1 MNGMTAE
8 AGYRREPVTTSEN
21 PNVPSILC
29 QCYRLFTENLLLVA
43 GASDPESAP
52 ILVDALL
59 AGKCPIGTTIMDT
72 AVLQEPRG
80 FMRAL
85 QWLFAICAF
94 GSCADFD
101 TIMRYTVTCPNGDIK
116 EIQHNA
122 TYPFVLSKQQ
132 TVNVTCGESGPA
144 IYLDPPGDFSSD
156 AAFFVFTGVI
166 SFLATMAILI
176 VYVFFSPV
184 YENESKKAPLVDFC
198 FTVVIAVF
206 WLSASAAW
214 ANGLSGMKHVY
225 GGDWL
230 HAANKCPFPPGGGP
244 AEASSV
250 EYAFTACQVL
260 DSGHYGLANVSVIL
274 GFLNFFLWSS
284 NLWFLYKETAWFA
297 SRNPN
302 NESLEG

>member
-21 PNVPSILC
+21 PNPELRIPSPRQSWWTRC
-29 QCYRLFTENLLLVA
+29 WQ
-43 GASDPESAP
+43 
-52 ILVDALL
+52 
-59 AGKCPIGTTIMDT
+59 PIGTTIMDT

>member
-21 PNVPSILC
+21 PN
-29 QCYRLFTENLLLVA
+29 
-43 GASDPESAP
+43 
-52 ILVDALL
+52 
-59 AGKCPIGTTIMDT
+59 PIGTTIMDT